1 MSKNSNVQI
10 SVVRHRDGYCILKP
24 DPHCICKVTRQN
36 MITQAEK
43 GFQVFLMTPSLHDRK
58 NAFKQFSNKFISV
71 CARGNSCVDKAE

>member
-1 MSKNSNVQI
+1 
-10 SVVRHRDGYCILKP
+10 
-24 DPHCICKVTRQN
+24 

-71 CARGNSCVDKAE
+71 CVQEEIHVLIWQNDIFSSLDD